1 MKISKYIFV
10 CVLVVI
16 LAAIFSIPFGCDKQQ
31 EGDNSNL
38 EPSKD
43 EVPPIYLFDYAG
55 LTVVTM
61 VFRRQLDSKEFTVKF
76 ALFEEDAPET
86 CENFKTLVLAGHYD
100 GSLIHRL
107 VKENIY
113 IIQGGGYKLV
123 PKDDGSNNM
132 ILKKLDSIAPITNE
146 YNDNNEWVTKG
157 GNNTI
162 QHEAGVIA
170 MARTDNPAITTD
182 QFYFNFN
189 DNLEF
194 NNRYAA
200 FGKCIDKVSLLNLVE
215 LGKSETETIAA
226 GFADFPI
233 PIIEVVAVTIDE

>member
-1 MKISKYIFV
+1 MKNIIRQRNELYRD
-10 CVLVVI
+10 
-16 LAAIFSIPFGCDKQQ
+16 FSINLLSHIIYYYLDKDTLSN
-31 EGDNSNL
+31 DNDIKNHYNWCFN
-38 EPSKD
+38 K
-43 EVPPIYLFDYAG
+43 
-55 LTVVTM
+55 
-61 VFRRQLDSKEFTVKF
+61 
-76 ALFEEDAPET
+76 T

-113 IIQGGGYKLV
+113 IIQGGGYKLI

-189 DNLEF
+189 DNLGF

-200 FGKCIDKVSLLNLVE
+200 FGKCIDEVSLLNLVE
-215 LGKSETETIAA
+215 LGKSETGTIAA

-233 PIIEVVAVTIDE
+233 PVIEVVAVTIDE